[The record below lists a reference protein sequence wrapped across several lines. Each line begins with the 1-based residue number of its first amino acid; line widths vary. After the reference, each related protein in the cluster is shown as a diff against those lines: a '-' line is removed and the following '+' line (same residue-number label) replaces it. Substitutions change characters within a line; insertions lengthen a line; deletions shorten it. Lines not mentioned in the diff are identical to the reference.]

1 MIYVTS
7 NSTKP
12 QFNLA
17 LEEYVFEYLDEYD
30 EIFMLWQNEPSI
42 IVGKHQNTIE
52 EINTKYV
59 KENNI
64 HVVRRLSGGGAV
76 YHDLGNLN
84 YTIISKAEGSN
95 TFDFKTFS
103 QPVIDVLADLG
114 IKAEFTGRNDI
125 VIGGQKFCG
134 NAQYM
139 KKGKVLHHGA
149 ILFDTELNIL
159 GKSLKVSKDKIISKG
174 VKSVRSRV
182 TNIKDHLKK
191 EITVED
197 FKNLLLKRMFG
208 GDKEILPYELSEE
221 DLKNINELVEKRYGT
236 WEWNYGESPEFNI
249 RKSNRFQSGKVET
262 LIDVDRG
269 VIKELKFY
277 GDFFGHGDLENV
289 ENKLI
294 GIKYNENDIK
304 DVLKDV
310 DIDYY
315 FSGISM
321 EELLSCII
329 D

>member
-7 NSTKP
+7 DSTKP

-84 YTIISKAEGSN
+84 YTIISKVEGSN